1 MEAFAACM
9 QICNTVCWVFRF
21 GCALPGT
28 PAQHG
33 LEAGRE
39 IRQVVI
45 AVAPARV
52 DDLRKVFC
60 EASQDGL
67 LANQGTL
74 SESIFLGRAIDWPK
88 FHAIPLRRRA
98 AAQADVGR
106 HAAIYRATT
115 DRERRD
121 SDPTGASAQSCAG
134 SRPHDPHRP
143 RRIGLR
149 SGDPRHGRQRGS
161 TRGQVQKLSA
171 TPA

>member
-1 MEAFAACM
+1 
-9 QICNTVCWVFRF
+9 VCWVFRF

-88 FHAIPLRRRA
+88 FHAIPLGVGGGTLFGVTNEGGVQGGSA
-98 AAQADVGR
+98 ARSVPVSKQTIARPAWRLTESRVLSSADWVNN
-106 HAAIYRATT
+106 AAFFY
-115 DRERRD
+115 
-121 SDPTGASAQSCAG
+121 
-134 SRPHDPHRP
+134 
-143 RRIGLR
+143 
-149 SGDPRHGRQRGS
+149 
-161 TRGQVQKLSA
+161 
-171 TPA
+171 PAPG